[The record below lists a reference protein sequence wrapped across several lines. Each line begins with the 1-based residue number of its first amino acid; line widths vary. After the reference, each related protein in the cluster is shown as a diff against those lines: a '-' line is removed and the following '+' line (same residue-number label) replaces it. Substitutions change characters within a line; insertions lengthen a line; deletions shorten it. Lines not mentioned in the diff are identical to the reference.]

1 VSHPPNPPPSTRH
14 SRRRE
19 TPKDLGFGSVV
30 SDESRLRLLN
40 RDGSF
45 NVRRTGLKYF
55 ESMSL
60 YHTLLTIS
68 WPRLLTLISAFYVAV
83 NLVFGALFWALGPQ
97 ALNGTAAAM
106 PEGSYLRAFFF
117 SVQTFG
123 TIGYGQV
130 GPVGLVPNLLV
141 TAESLSGLISLAL
154 ITGILFARFSRPTAA
169 IMFSNKALIAPFGE
183 ARAFEFRITNRRS
196 NQLIDL
202 HARVLF
208 SRIRRLDGRA
218 NRDYAELT
226 LERQSVV
233 FFPLAW
239 TVVHVIDENSP
250 LHGVTP
256 EQLTAD
262 ESEFLV
268 LLEGTDET
276 FSQRV
281 HARTSYKPTEV
292 VWNARF
298 ADMFDRKGL
307 QDGLSI
313 DVGRLHD
320 YDPA

>member
-1 VSHPPNPPPSTRH
+1 MSNPPNPPPSTRH

-262 ESEFLV
+262 EAEFLV

-313 DVGRLHD
+313 DVGRLND

>member
-1 VSHPPNPPPSTRH
+1 VSHPSNPPPSTHH

-19 TPKDLGFGSVV
+19 APKDLGFGSVV

-83 NLVFGALFWALGPQ
+83 NLVFGALFWTLGPQ
-97 ALNGTAAAM
+97 ALNGTSAAM

-141 TAESLSGLISLAL
+141 TLESLCGLISLAL

-169 IMFSNKALIAPFGE
+169 ILFSRKALIAPFGE
-183 ARAFEFRITNRRS
+183 GKAFEFRITNRRT

-208 SRIRRLDGRA
+208 SRIRRQDGRA
-218 NRDYAELT
+218 MRDYAELT

-250 LHGVTP
+250 LWGVTP
-256 EQLTAD
+256 EQMAAD

-276 FSQRV
+276 FAQRV
-281 HARTSYKPTEV
+281 HARTSYKPTEI

-298 ADMFDRKGL
+298 ADMFDRRGL

-313 DVGRLHD
+313 DIGRLHD
-320 YDPA
+320 YDPV

>member
-1 VSHPPNPPPSTRH
+1 MSNPPVHPP
-14 SRRRE
+14 RRRE
-19 TPKDLGFGSVV
+19 VLKDLGFGSVV

-45 NVRRTGLKYF
+45 NVRRTGLGWF
-55 ESMSL
+55 QSMSL

-68 WPRLLTLISAFYVAV
+68 WPKLLALISAFYVAV
-83 NLVFGALFWALGPQ
+83 NLVFGALYWSLGAG
-97 ALNGTAAAM
+97 ALNGTSAAM
-106 PEGSYLRAFFF
+106 PEGSYLRGFFF

-141 TAESLSGLISLAL
+141 TLESLCGLISLAL

-169 IMFSNKALIAPFGE
+169 ILFSNKALIAPYGDGT
-183 ARAFEFRITNRRS
+183 AFEFRITNRRS

-208 SRIRRLDGRA
+208 SRLRRRDGRA
-218 NRDYAELT
+218 MREYAELT
-226 LERQSVV
+226 LERSSVV

-250 LHGVTP
+250 LKGVMP
-256 EQLTAD
+256 EQLAAD
-262 ESEFLV
+262 EAEFLV
-268 LLEGTDET
+268 LMEGTDET
-276 FSQRV
+276 FAQRV
-281 HARTSYKPTEV
+281 HARTSYKPTEIA
-292 VWNARF
+292 WNARF

-307 QDGLSI
+307 EDGLSI

-320 YDPA
+320 YNPA

>member
-1 VSHPPNPPPSTRH
+1 MSNPPVHP
-14 SRRRE
+14 RRRE
-19 TPKDLGFGSVV
+19 VPKDLGFGSVV

-68 WPRLLTLISAFYVAV
+68 WPRLLTLISAFYIFV
-83 NLVFGALFWALGPQ
+83 NLIFGGLYWSLGSQ

-141 TAESLSGLISLAL
+141 TLESLCGLISLAL

-183 ARAFEFRITNRRS
+183 TRAFEFRITNRRT

-202 HARVLF
+202 HARVLY
-208 SRIRRLDGRA
+208 SRIRHRDGRA
-218 NRDYAELT
+218 IRDYAELT
-226 LERQSVV
+226 LERTSVV

-250 LHGVTP
+250 LHAATP
-256 EQLTAD
+256 EQLGA
-262 ESEFLV
+262 EEAEFLV

-276 FSQRV
+276 FAQRV

-292 VWNARF
+292 IWNARF
-298 ADMFDRKGL
+298 VDMFDRKG
-307 QDGLSI
+307 QEDGLSI
-313 DVGRLHD
+313 DIGKLHD
-320 YDPA
+320 FQTV

>member
-1 VSHPPNPPPSTRH
+1 VSTPPLSH

-19 TPKDLGFGSVV
+19 VPKDLGFGSVV

-60 YHTLLTIS
+60 YHSLLTIS
-68 WPRLLTLISAFYVAV
+68 WPKLLTIISGFYIAV
-83 NLVFGALFWALGPQ
+83 NLIFGALYWSLGSE
-97 ALNGTAAAM
+97 ALNGTSAAM

-130 GPVGLVPNLLV
+130 GPVGLIPNLLV
-141 TAESLSGLISLAL
+141 TLESLCGLISLAL

-169 IMFSNKALIAPFGE
+169 ILFSNKAIIAPFGDSK
-183 ARAFEFRITNRRS
+183 AFEFRITNRRT

-202 HARVLF
+202 HARVLY
-208 SRIRRLDGRA
+208 SRMRRQGGRA
-218 NRDYAELT
+218 IRDYAELT
-226 LERQSVV
+226 LERPAVV

-239 TVVHVIDENSP
+239 TVVHTIDENSP
-250 LHGVTP
+250 LHGASP
-256 EQLTAD
+256 EQLAA
-262 ESEFLV
+262 EEAEFLV

-276 FSQRV
+276 FAQRV
-281 HARTSYKPTEV
+281 HARTSYKPTEI
-292 VWNARF
+292 VWNVRF
-298 ADMFDRKGL
+298 VDMFDRRGKE
-307 QDGLSI
+307 DGLSI
-313 DVGRLHD
+313 DIGRLHD
-320 YDPA
+320 FETV